1 MKRGLTL
8 VAALLWAA
16 APAGA
21 QTGGAEVTAVEV
33 TYPTVRLEL
42 LVPPEVAATDPTGD
56 AFAVVEDGRL
66 VRAAVY
72 APAEVITEVVL
83 VVDTSGSMRGE
94 PLEAAVDAAGT
105 FVDRL
110 PDQTLIGL
118 VTTGGEAAVV
128 LEPGP
133 PAAAQDALAEL
144 VADGETALYDGVV
157 SGAGLFDADPD
168 TRAILVVLSDGADT
182 VSAATVADATAAVER
197 TELYAVHLTSPE
209 SDPEA
214 LAGLAGAGASLV
226 TTGAD
231 GLAAAYEGIAD
242 EVLGRFRI
250 EYTTELAGPVEVLVR
265 VEAAGTVAVAAATV
279 DLPAAAPSPLPPP
292 VDDRAVAATTI
303 TAAPIARTA
312 TPAVPE
318 IATEPEGVGAPWSL
332 PAGIA
337 ALGLGLLAV
346 VLITVRSAPTARDKM
361 ADLTPAIAERS
372 KGMLSGV
379 ARGFEAFAEGALE
392 RRGRGALEQQLD
404 RAGLQIRPSEYVV
417 GGAALAIATVAAG
430 SMLAG
435 AAGGI
440 LGGLVGAVAPRLVL
454 RALVRRRQARFAEQ
468 LEGTLQIIGG
478 SLRAGYGLLQAIR
491 TVAEEAESPT
501 SDEFERVVTENRLGR
516 SLTDSLRAMAD
527 RLEDEDLRWVVEAIE
542 IQQEVGGDLS
552 EVLDTVAGTIRDRN
566 QIRRQISALSAEG
579 KMSAG
584 ILIALPFGIAG
595 LIGMVAPD
603 YLGELIGTG
612 IGRAMAVMG
621 MVLMGF
627 GTMWIRKIIK
637 VVF

>member
-1 MKRGLTL
+1 VRRALAF

-21 QTGGAEVTAVEV
+21 QTGGAEVTSVEV
-33 TYPTVRLEL
+33 DYPTVRLEL
-42 LVPPEVAATDPTGD
+42 LVPPAVAETAPTAD
-56 AFAVVEDGRL
+56 AFAVVEAGSL

-72 APAEVITEVVL
+72 APAEVVTEVVL

-94 PLEAAVDAAGT
+94 PLEAAVDAAAT
-105 FVDRL
+105 FIDRL
-110 PDQTLIGL
+110 PDQTRIGL
-118 VTTGGEAAVV
+118 VTTGGRAEVA
-128 LEPGP
+128 LEPGT
-133 PAAAQDALAEL
+133 PASARIALNEL
-144 VADGETALYDGVV
+144 AADGETALYDGVV
-157 SGAGLFDADPD
+157 SAAGLFDADPD
-168 TRAILVVLSDGADT
+168 TRALLVVLSDGADT
-182 VSAATVADATAAVER
+182 VSAATVEETTAAVAGI
-197 TELYAVHLTSPE
+197 ELYAVHLTSPE

-214 LAGLAGAGASLV
+214 LAGLAGAGASLI

-231 GLAAAYEGIAD
+231 GLAAAYGGIAD
-242 EVLGRFRI
+242 EVLGRYRI
-250 EYTTELAGPVEVLVR
+250 EYTTELAGPIEVLVR
-265 VEAAGTVAVAAATV
+265 VEAAGTV
-279 DLPAAAPSPLPPP
+279 D
-292 VDDRAVAATTI
+292 VAATTVELPQSAPPPI
-303 TAAPIARTA
+303 RPPADERVAVTTTTAVSVVRSA

-318 IATEPEGVGAPWSL
+318 IVAEPDGIGAPWSL

-337 ALGLGLLAV
+337 ALGVGLLAV
-346 VLITVRSAPTARDKM
+346 VLITLRSAPTARDKM

-379 ARGFEAFAEGALE
+379 AKGFESLAEGALE
-392 RRGRGALEQQLD
+392 RRGRGALERQLD

-435 AAGGI
+435 AVGGVLGGI
-440 LGGLVGAVAPRLVL
+440 LGAAAPRLIL
-454 RALVRRRQARFAEQ
+454 RAMVRRRQARFSDQ

-478 SLRAGYGLLQAIR
+478 SLRAGYGLLQSIR

-501 SDEFERVVTENRLGR
+501 SDEFERVVTEHRLGR
-516 SLTDSLRAMAD
+516 PLTDSLRAMAD

-595 LIGMVAPD
+595 FIGMLAPD
-603 YLGELIGTG
+603 YLSELIGTG
-612 IGRAMAVMG
+612 IGRMMAGMG
-621 MVLMGF
+621 IVLMGF
-627 GTMWIRKIIK
+627 GTVWIRKIIK